1 MALMKLPEA
10 RPISLPS
17 PSLRDRS
24 VMAMICAAPGLLST
38 VIESTRCS
46 LVSTRWMAR
55 AMRSFSPPAPAPTKN
70 STLPTGC
77 QAAGTGCAC
86 AFAPSGARMAPAKT
100 AARAI
105 CMSSSRFR
113 RPASVV
119 TVRWRVLA
127 YQQRIREEPN
137 CRAWLDSSD
146 LFGQFGQA
154 ICLGQRGDD
163 AGAVL
168 RVLEGFDGAVGGL
181 PQRHAHIFA
190 PAFALLVGKGGARRH
205 GDQRLGQRAGQAQ
218 QQWPYHAHEGDEDRD
233 RISRQADE
241 GGAIAG

>member
-77 QAAGTGCAC
+77 QAAGAGCAC
-86 AFAPSGARMAPAKT
+86 AFAPSSTKMGSAKT

-113 RPASVV
+113 RLASVA
-119 TVRWRVLA
+119 TVRSRVLA
-127 YQQRIREEPN
+127 DQQRIREETN
-137 CRAWLDSSD
+137 CRARLDISD

-154 ICLGQRGDD
+154 VGFGQRGDD

-168 RVLEGFDGAVGGL
+168 RVLECFDGTVGGL

-190 PAFALLVGKGGARRH
+190 ASFALLVGKG
-205 GDQRLGQRAGQAQ
+205 
-218 QQWPYHAHEGDEDRD
+218 
-233 RISRQADE
+233 
-241 GGAIAG
+241 